1 MAQRPDFDAGVLAQL
16 PCKDVSF
23 ERDVTE
29 ELWSER
35 EKLFYGATAAVY
47 ASRSK
52 TLERSCRSGSFF
64 LLFCYSKKSQI
75 YENVE

>member
-1 MAQRPDFDAGVLAQL
+1 MAQRPDFDAGVLAQI

-35 EKLFYGATAAVY
+35 EKLFYGATPLYMLRAVK
-47 ASRSK
+47 R
-52 TLERSCRSGSFF
+52 
-64 LLFCYSKKSQI
+64 
-75 YENVE
+75 

>member
-1 MAQRPDFDAGVLAQL
+1 MRIRSCVCAFVCFALCFLAACSPYSAGRPDFDAGVLAQL

-35 EKLFYGATAAVY
+35 EKLFYGATPLYMLRAVK
-47 ASRSK
+47 R
-52 TLERSCRSGSFF
+52 
-64 LLFCYSKKSQI
+64 
-75 YENVE
+75 